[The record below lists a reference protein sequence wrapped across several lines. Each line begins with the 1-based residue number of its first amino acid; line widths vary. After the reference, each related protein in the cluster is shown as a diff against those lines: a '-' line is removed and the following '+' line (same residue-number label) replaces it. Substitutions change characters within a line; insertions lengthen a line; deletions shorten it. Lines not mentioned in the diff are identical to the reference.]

1 MRAGLPAGVATLQ
14 RNFVASAKRDPAQ
27 VAVVEPGASEITY
40 GDLDALSD
48 RVRDRLVA
56 FGVRPGDR
64 VGLMQR
70 KSIDAVATLL
80 GALKAGAAYV
90 PVDAGAPPARGAYIL
105 HNCAVKVALVDAD
118 VAEALGTEMSA
129 LGTAPPF
136 VKIDRSLSGGAGLD
150 RALQALPVVPAA
162 ATHEG
167 ASDDLAYIL
176 YTSGSTGRPKGVMLS
191 QQNAISFV
199 DWCSESFQP
208 TPTDRL
214 SSHAPFHFD
223 LSILDLHV
231 CFKHGATLVLVNE
244 DIGKDAPRLAQLIA
258 QQRISIWYS
267 APSILALLA
276 QFGQLARHDWS
287 ALRQV
292 LFAGEV
298 FAVKHLRSLCEQWP
312 GKRYFNLYGPTETN
326 VCTYYEVLPP
336 VPPERDTPYP
346 IGPVCSHLRGRV
358 IDEGGQ
364 DVSRG
369 EEGELCIA
377 GPGVMQGY
385 WSLPEQT
392 ARAFHI
398 DGDGE
403 RWYRTGD
410 IVTEADDGCYT
421 YRGRRDR
428 MVKRRGYRIELGEIE
443 AGLYRHA
450 AIKEAA
456 VIARPDEEAGVVII
470 AFLAWQGEKR
480 PSLIEIKRF
489 CAENLP
495 LSMMPDRFSWHESLP
510 KTSTDKVDYQRL
522 KDLA

>member
-1 MRAGLPAGVATLQ
+1 MSAGAGTGAPTLQ
-14 RNFVASAKRDPAQ
+14 GNFVASARRDPLQ
-27 VAVVEPGASEITY
+27 VAVVEPGAAEIGY
-40 GDLDALSD
+40 GALDELSD

-56 FGVRPGDR
+56 LGVRPGDR

-70 KSIDAVATLL
+70 KSIDAVATIL

-90 PVDAGAPPARGAYIL
+90 PVDVTAPPARGGYIL

-118 VAEALGTEMSA
+118 VADALGSEMAA
-129 LGTAPPF
+129 LGAVPPMLA
-136 VKIDRSLSGGAGLD
+136 IDRARVGGEGL
-150 RALQALPVVPAA
+150 RQALQAGPPAPVA
-162 ATHEG
+162 ATHVG
-167 ASDDLAYIL
+167 TPDDLAYIL
-176 YTSGSTGRPKGVMLS
+176 YTSGSTGRPKGVMLT
-191 QQNAISFV
+191 QENATSFV
-199 DWCSESFQP
+199 DWCSESFAP
-208 TPTDRL
+208 TPADRF

-231 CFKHGATLVLVNE
+231 CFKHGATLVLVGE

-276 QFGQLARHDWS
+276 QFGQLGKHDCS
-287 ALRQV
+287 ALKQV

-298 FAVKHLRSLCEQWP
+298 FAVKHLRSLTEQWP

-326 VCTYYEVLPP
+326 VCTYYEVVPP

-358 IDEGGQ
+358 LDEHGQ
-364 DVSRG
+364 EVERG
-369 EEGELCIA
+369 DEGELCIA
-377 GPGVMQGY
+377 GRGVMQGY

-392 ARAFHI
+392 ARGFHV
-398 DGDGE
+398 DGDGV

-410 IVTEADDGCYT
+410 IVTEAADGCYT

-443 AGLYRHA
+443 AGLYRHP

-456 VIARPDEEAGVVII
+456 VIARPDEEAGVVIV
-470 AFLAWQGEKR
+470 AFLAWQGEKK